1 MILPF
6 LLALLAF
13 GTLLPILAPLLRGS
27 RPVPPR
33 ASFDQAV
40 YRDQLHELDRDITRG
55 MLSPAE
61 AAAARLEI
69 QRRLLAA
76 DRVPAAPPRLSRS
89 PVLAAIVL
97 LVIAAGSVS
106 SYLWLGSPGVPDE
119 PYSSRTAELAAD
131 NSQPSLR
138 AAVAALATKLKQNP
152 GNAQGWV
159 LYGRSLAMLNQ
170 WDQAEDAYHHAIDLG
185 QTSPDVLADHAEVM
199 VMQAGGTVT
208 PAAETALRQVLKA
221 DPASGMARYY
231 LAIAAMQAGEPRRAI
246 DGLQAL
252 LAELPADSP
261 VRPQLGR
268 QVAGAAQ
275 AAGIPVP
282 KLAEGRPPAPGP
294 TAAAELAGS
303 GGAGSGVAGSGAAGS
318 GAAGSGAAGSVG
330 GPDAK
335 AVADAANMSDAQ
347 RQTMIR
353 GMVAQLA
360 AKQQADPSN
369 PDGWLRL
376 GRAYSVLHEPDRAA
390 DAFDKAAG
398 LKPDDVSIPLQE
410 ARALLS
416 DHAPTDKVSPRV
428 VGLLKRVEAAN
439 PDQPLVL
446 WYLGMAAVQDA
457 HPDQAR
463 KYWNTLLTQVPP
475 GSEDA
480 KVIQSALDTL
490 SRQKPGAGG

>member
-33 ASFDQAV
+33 ASFDRAV
-40 YRDQLHELDRDITRG
+40 YRDQLRELDRDITRG
-55 MLSPAE
+55 LLSSAE

-89 PVLAAIVL
+89 PVLAAVVF
-97 LVIAAGSVS
+97 LVVAAGSVS

-119 PYSSRTAELAAD
+119 PYSSRGAELAAD
-131 NSQPSLR
+131 NSQSSLR
-138 AAVAALATKLKQNP
+138 GAVAALATQLKQHP
-152 GNAQGWV
+152 GNAQGWL

-170 WDQAEDAYHHAIDLG
+170 WDQAEEAYRHAIDLG
-185 QTSPDVLADHAEVM
+185 QTGPEVLADHAEVM

-208 PAAETALRQVLKA
+208 PAAEAALKQVLKA
-221 DPASGMARYY
+221 DPASGIARYY

-246 DGLQAL
+246 DGLQEL
-252 LAELPADSP
+252 LADLPADSP

-268 QVAGAAQ
+268 QIAAAAQ
-275 AAGIPVP
+275 SAGVAVP

-294 TAAAELAGS
+294 TTGSEATASGAPGS
-303 GGAGSGVAGSGAAGS
+303 GGG
-318 GAAGSGAAGSVG
+318 GSVG

-369 PDGWLRL
+369 LDGWVRL
-376 GRAYSVLHEPDRAA
+376 GRAYSVLHEPDKAA

-428 VGLLKRVEAAN
+428 VGLLKRVQASE
-439 PDQPLVL
+439 PTQPLVL
-446 WYLGMAAVQDA
+446 WYLGLAAAQDA
-457 HPDQAR
+457 HPEQAR
-463 KYWNTLLTQVPP
+463 QYWSTLLTQVPP

-490 SRQKPGAGG
+490 SGQKSGAGG